1 MARSL
6 LLIAALIAAPAAAQS
21 ATAPAALTTVTSHL
35 RGARAVLVPVTA
47 ADRGDGGVALQA
59 RLWRAARDV
68 CRLTQLRD
76 LAEARLEGACRAD
89 ALARARA
96 AVPAALAESG
106 AITVGG

>member
-6 LLIAALIAAPAAAQS
+6 FLIAALIAAPAAAQ
-21 ATAPAALTTVTSHL
+21 TAAAPVVMTTVTSHL
-35 RGARAVLVPVTA
+35 RGAPAILVPVTA
-47 ADRGDGGVALQA
+47 ADRADGGTALKA

-76 LAEARLEGACRAD
+76 LSESRLEGACRAD

-96 AVPAALAESG
+96 AVPAALAGSN
-106 AITVGG
+106 AIAVGG